1 MCYYFVNVFI
11 LWDNDNDF
19 SGILLDEKLCKEKFE
34 NILIFDIL
42 YKTSTSAKPLHIR
55 FNKIDV
61 FIKIHYKIRHL
72 LLLDYSYCE
81 KICDKIT
88 YLIIEKVVLY
98 IVYIII
104 ILQESKL
111 TEKI

>member
-1 MCYYFVNVFI
+1 MCYYFVVII

-19 SGILLDEKLCKEKFE
+19 SDILLDEKLCKKKYE

-61 FIKIHYKIRHL
+61 FIKIRHL
-72 LLLDYSYCE
+72 VLLDYSYCE

-88 YLIIEKVVLY
+88 YLINEKVVLY

-104 ILQESKL
+104 ILQESEL

>member
-1 MCYYFVNVFI
+1 MCYYFVVII
-11 LWDNDNDF
+11 LWVNDNDF
-19 SGILLDEKLCKEKFE
+19 SDILLDEKLCKKKYE

-72 LLLDYSYCE
+72 VLLDYSYCE

-88 YLIIEKVVLY
+88 YLINEKVVLY

-104 ILQESKL
+104 ILQESEL